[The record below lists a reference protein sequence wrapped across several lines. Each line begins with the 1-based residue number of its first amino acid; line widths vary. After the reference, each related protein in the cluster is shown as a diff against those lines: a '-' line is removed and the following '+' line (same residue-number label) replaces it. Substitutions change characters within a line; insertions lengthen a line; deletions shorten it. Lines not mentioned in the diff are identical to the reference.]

1 MPPVAITGGNFL
13 RRMEDN
19 LMKKE
24 RNELLEFLAGMA
36 MLVVGLYLLTTR
48 VEVTTGFW
56 GGYISIAGWHVST
69 GLTVI
74 PFIIGVVWM
83 FVNPDSFAAK
93 LVAGLGVL
101 IIIACIIMST
111 SMYMRHVTLY
121 EWLLMLV
128 LIFGGGGMVARILFK
143 TPKGYNDE
151 KKDGRDK

>member
-1 MPPVAITGGNFL
+1 
-13 RRMEDN
+13 
-19 LMKKE
+19 MKKE

-56 GGYISIAGWHVST
+56 GGYISIAGCHVST

-93 LVAGLGVL
+93 LVAGLEVL

-143 TPKGYNDE
+143 TPKGYNDK

>member
-1 MPPVAITGGNFL
+1 
-13 RRMEDN
+13 
-19 LMKKE
+19 MKKE
-24 RNELLEFLAGMA
+24 RNELLGGSYYNVLPFLAGMA

-56 GGYISIAGWHVST
+56 GGYISIAGCHVST

-143 TPKGYNDE
+143 TPKGYNDK

>member
-1 MPPVAITGGNFL
+1 
-13 RRMEDN
+13 
-19 LMKKE
+19 
-24 RNELLEFLAGMA
+24 
-36 MLVVGLYLLTTR
+36 
-48 VEVTTGFW
+48 
-56 GGYISIAGWHVST
+56 
-69 GLTVI
+69 
-74 PFIIGVVWM
+74 M

-143 TPKGYNDE
+143 TPKGYNDK